1 MQACQEGIIQNQ
13 GGSALEQS
21 SDESS
26 EECDLSDDK
35 RVETKQSCQTS
46 ALTQPEGESS
56 SSDQSDDE
64 LLQADPATPTQTLTI
79 HLQRPHTVLLLA
91 TVMGS
96 VAYRGYFTGA
106 IADQIKQS
114 DGKTDIYTMYLHAV
128 ESTCKAE
135 QTPEFRSTM
144 KKALILPP
152 ATSTTN
158 DEPAGAIGGGS
169 HDYSLTTF
177 RFFCAYEHQISRLST
192 CV

>member
-1 MQACQEGIIQNQ
+1 MQACQEGITQNQ
-13 GGSALEQS
+13 GRSALDQS

-26 EECDLSDDK
+26 EESDDE

-46 ALTQPEGESS
+46 ALTQPEEEGSS
-56 SSDQSDDE
+56 SSQSDDE

-106 IADQIKQS
+106 IADQIKQA

-128 ESTCKAE
+128 ESMRKAE

-144 KKALILPP
+144 KKTLILPP
-152 ATSTTN
+152 ATSATN

-169 HDYSLTTF
+169 H
-177 RFFCAYEHQISRLST
+177 EIH
-192 CV
+192 

>member
-1 MQACQEGIIQNQ
+1 MQACQESITQNIPHNQ
-13 GGSALEQS
+13 PGSEFSQS
-21 SDESS
+21 ADESS
-26 EECDLSDDK
+26 GDSDQSDDEW
-35 RVETKQSCQTS
+35 VETNQPCQTS
-46 ALTQPEGESS
+46 ALTQPEEEDS

-64 LLQADPATPTQTLTI
+64 LLQADPATPTQTLSI

-114 DGKTDIYTMYLHAV
+114 DGKTDIYTMYLRAAG
-128 ESTCKAE
+128 SMRKPE

-152 ATSTTN
+152 ATSATN
-158 DEPAGAIGGGS
+158 GEPAGAIGGCS
-169 HDYSLTTF
+169 PEIH
-177 RFFCAYEHQISRLST
+177 
-192 CV
+192 